1 MFDLSCPVKM
11 NGLVGSEQKLM
22 IYVEGVTLVLPSRPF
37 MFNKYWRI
45 LALS

>member
-1 MFDLSCPVKM
+1 MLVDIVAEFLN
-11 NGLVGSEQKLM
+11 NG
-22 IYVEGVTLVLPSRPF
+22 IHVEGVTLVLPSRLF